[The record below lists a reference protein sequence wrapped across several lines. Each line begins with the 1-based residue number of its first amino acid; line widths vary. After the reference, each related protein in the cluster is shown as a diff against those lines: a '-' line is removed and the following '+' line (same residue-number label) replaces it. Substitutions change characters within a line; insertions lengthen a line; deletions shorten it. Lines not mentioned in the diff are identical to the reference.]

1 MRKLSI
7 LVLVPF
13 LAACP
18 APEEEEPWAD
28 PAEERVHEVGDTET
42 VNISEIEDSGV
53 TGDVQFTVLAENETD
68 VLVEVRDAQ
77 PNATYQ
83 VAVHQGTCDNVGAEA
98 HSLETLQT
106 NEQGDGAS
114 TTTLNVRLA
123 NVMDG
128 NHVVA
133 LHGPRAADADYEQD
147 RDDDMDEQ
155 DEMDDVER
163 ADRPVA
169 CGEIGETGMGTGW

>member
-1 MRKLSI
+1 MRKLSM

-18 APEEEEPWAD
+18 GPEDEPWAE

-42 VNISEIEDSGV
+42 VNISEVEDSGV
-53 TGDVQFTVLAENETD
+53 RGDVRFTVLAENETD

-77 PNATYQ
+77 PNASYQ
-83 VAVHQGTCDNVGAEA
+83 VAVHQGTCDNVGAQR
-98 HSLETLQT
+98 HSLDTIQT
-106 NEQGDGAS
+106 NEQGDGAA

-133 LHGPRAADADYEQD
+133 LHGPRVD
-147 RDDDMDEQ
+147 RDDDAETVDTDADAE
-155 DEMDDVER
+155 DTEDV
-163 ADRPVA
+163 DRPATDLPVA
-169 CGEIGETGMGTGW
+169 CGEIGQARTGTAW